1 MSRDGV
7 ELATQERR
15 VLEHIGKQNGLLGL
29 VFRSTQSKVQDPSK
43 LKRLISNLLN
53 KVQRLILDAE
63 IKGDVYEGLLE
74 RR

>member
-1 MSRDGV
+1 M
-7 ELATQERR
+7 QERR

>member
-1 MSRDGV
+1 M